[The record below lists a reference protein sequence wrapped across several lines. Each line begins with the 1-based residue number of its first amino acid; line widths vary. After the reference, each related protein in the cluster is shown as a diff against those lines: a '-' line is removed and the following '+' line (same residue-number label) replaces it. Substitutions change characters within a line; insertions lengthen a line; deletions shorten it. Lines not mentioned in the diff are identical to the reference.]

1 MNAINTTTTTGG
13 ELANASASISSNV
26 AGANG
31 LSSVFIILVFIAIA
45 VFVGSSVAR
54 IEWVHK
60 RLKVVAKTLPYAA
73 IGLVSTVAIG
83 LVSLPLYAFSQMDGD
98 TKAWV
103 GIAIVGLVAAYGAF
117 TLVGYV
123 VDTYI
128 LVNVRAYR
136 ERLSDVARDSEA
148 E

>member
-26 AGANG
+26 GSANG

-73 IGLVSTVAIG
+73 IGLASTVFVGMVAMPIY
-83 LVSLPLYAFSQMDGD
+83 LLSRLDGE
-98 TKAWV
+98 TQAWV